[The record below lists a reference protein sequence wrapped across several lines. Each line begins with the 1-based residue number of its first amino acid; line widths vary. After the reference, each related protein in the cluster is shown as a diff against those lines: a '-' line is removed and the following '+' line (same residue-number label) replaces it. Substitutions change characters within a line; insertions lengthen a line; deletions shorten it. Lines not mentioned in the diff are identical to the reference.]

1 MALMAVRCGGHPH
14 PGPDPIAD
22 PPTLTCPADQQAIA
36 SQGRL
41 PTVAFD
47 VPVAQGGQAPVTVT
61 CSPGPGSVFNLGD
74 TGVTCTANDGLAR
87 TAACSFIVSVSQPP
101 LLAAT
106 RFVAFG
112 DSLTEGVTAPSPTI
126 LTLNL
131 PDSYPLKLQ
140 LLLSARYTDQTIE
153 VFNEGCSGEFVN
165 RSSVHCPGALK
176 RLPDVL
182 RNDTPQVLLL
192 LHGANDLLEGKASAV
207 STIVGALEKMVS
219 LAQDRGVRVYVATF
233 PPQDP
238 AGSRGAGA
246 PYLPELNRKIAAM
259 AADEGATL
267 VDLFN
272 GLGGSPVGV
281 IGADGLHPTPAGYQ
295 MIAQIWADALEATLE
310 QQPPPPTLT
319 LTRGQEARK

>member
-1 MALMAVRCGGHPH
+1 V
-14 PGPDPIAD
+14 
-22 PPTLTCPADQQAIA
+22 TCPANQQAIA

-61 CSPGPGSVFNLGD
+61 CSPAPGSVFNLGD
-74 TGVTCTANDGLAR
+74 TEVTCTAADALSR
-87 TAACSFIVSVSQPP
+87 TAVCSFIVAVSQPP

-112 DSLTEGVTAPSPTI
+112 DSLTEGATSPSPTI

-131 PDSYPLKLQ
+131 PDSYPVKLQ

-153 VFNEGCSGEFVN
+153 VLNEGCPGEFVN
-165 RSSVHCPGALK
+165 QSSVNCPGGVQ
-176 RLPDVL
+176 RLPGVL

-192 LHGANDLLEGKASAV
+192 MHGANDLLQGEGAAI
-207 STIVGALEKMVS
+207 STIVSALKKMII
-219 LAQDRGVRVYVATF
+219 LAQDRRVRVYLATL

-238 AGSRGAGA
+238 AGSRGDGA
-246 PYLPELNRKIAAM
+246 PYVPELNRKIAAL
-259 AADEGATL
+259 AADKNATL

-281 IGADGLHPTPAGYQ
+281 IGVDGLHPTPAGYQ
-295 MIAQIWADALEATLE
+295 MIAQIWADAIQATLE